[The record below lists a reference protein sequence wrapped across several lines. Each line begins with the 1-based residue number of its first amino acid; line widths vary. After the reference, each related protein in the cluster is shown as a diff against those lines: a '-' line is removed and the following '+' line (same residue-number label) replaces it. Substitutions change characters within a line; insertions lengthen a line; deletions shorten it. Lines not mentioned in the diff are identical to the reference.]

1 MENLLNTNKM
11 KRILITLLLGLGA
24 FAYATQP
31 ILAEPSH
38 SIVRQQDK
46 KKKDIDKKTETVTFK
61 TTIHCKNCVKKV
73 NDNISFEKGVKD
85 LKISL
90 EDKLVTV
97 TYDPS
102 KTDETTLAK
111 AIEKLGYKAEKT
123 EPEI

>member
-1 MENLLNTNKM
+1 M
-11 KRILITLLLGLGA
+11 KRILITLLLGLCA
-24 FAYATQP
+24 CAYSSQP
-31 ILAEPSH
+31 VLAEPGH

-46 KKKDIDKKTETVTFK
+46 KKKDVGKKTETVTFK

-90 EDKLVTV
+90 EEKLVTV

-102 KTDETTLAK
+102 KTDEATLAK
-111 AIEKLGYKAEKT
+111 AIEKLGYKVEKAESD
-123 EPEI
+123 

>member
-1 MENLLNTNKM
+1 M
-11 KRILITLLLGLGA
+11 KRILITVLLGLGMV
-24 FAYATQP
+24 AYSAQP
-31 ILAEPSH
+31 VLAEPGLAS
-38 SIVRQQDK
+38 VQQDK
-46 KKKDIDKKTETVTFK
+46 KKKDSGKKAATVTFK

-85 LKISL
+85 LKVSL

-102 KTDETTLAK
+102 KTDEATLAK

-123 EPEI
+123 EPQQ